1 MKHHDS
7 METDKGSR
15 EFQVFVKPVGAR
27 CNLRCSYC
35 YYMEKDTLLQGS
47 GVFRMSDEVLEEYVR
62 QHVEASGGQELFF
75 SWHGGEPT
83 LAGIDFF
90 RKVMTIQRRLAPEG
104 CRVTNGM
111 QTNAT
116 LIDEEWGRFLR
127 EEGFYVGV
135 SLDGPERFHNGN
147 RKRADSS
154 GTFAE
159 VMRGLDI
166 LRAEGVQHEILCVV
180 NSENV
185 HAPLEVYRFFKSLG
199 VPFIS
204 FLPLV
209 EQKDYSDA
217 GVTARSV
224 RPADFGK
231 FLSVI
236 FDEWIEK
243 DIGKI
248 KIQIF
253 EEALRT
259 AFGQEHT
266 LCIFKPVCGAV
277 PVVEMNGDFYS
288 CDHYVDEEHLI
299 GNIMNSSL
307 NSLLDHPRQTAFGEA
322 KKSVLPRYCI
332 DCEVL
337 EMCHGECPRNRFI
350 KTPDGEPG
358 LNYLCEGYRQF
369 FNHCRPFI
377 NEVAKV
383 WKSVL

>member
-1 MKHHDS
+1 

-35 YYMEKDTLLQGS
+35 YYLEKDTLLQGS

-147 RKRADSS
+147 RKRSDSS

-369 FNHCRPFI
+369 FNHCCPFI

>member
-1 MKHHDS
+1 